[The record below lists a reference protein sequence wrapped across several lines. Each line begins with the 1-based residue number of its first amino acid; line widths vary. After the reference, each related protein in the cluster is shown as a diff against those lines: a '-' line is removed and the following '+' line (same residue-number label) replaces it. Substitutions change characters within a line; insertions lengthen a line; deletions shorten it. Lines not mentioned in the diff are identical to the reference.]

1 MKDSPTDLI
10 PADFSLYSNR
20 LFFTGNEINFLLKSA
35 LLNIAF
41 LPYGYLLDR
50 WRWKV
55 LDGSIKPSQYN
66 SKWWE
71 MRTKYQGVK
80 APVKRTENDFDPG
93 SKFHVPNN
101 TPYIR

>member
-1 MKDSPTDLI
+1 MFVL
-10 PADFSLYSNR
+10 L
-20 LFFTGNEINFLLKSA
+20 LFTGNEINFLLKSA

-41 LPYGYLLDR
+41 LPYGYLLDQWR
-50 WRWKV
+50 WRV

-71 MRTKYQGVK
+71 MRMKYQGVK
-80 APVKRTENDFDPG
+80 APIKRTENDFDPG
-93 SKFHVPNN
+93 SKFHVPYN